1 MGTRFYCAEF
11 DDSGL
16 SAFDARLRALL
27 DIPLSTEGDDLAL
40 TPPTLCLSGA
50 AKRDWISYHDD
61 VEREL
66 GRTGDFGNVQDFAAK
81 TAESA
86 ARIAALLHIFE
97 HGPGGEI
104 SQDLMQAGAALASWH
119 LFEAKRIIGA
129 TEAPESISNA
139 RLLLDWIIAQG
150 PKTITPRYILQFA
163 PSRLRDRRRRDAALR
178 VLLDTFHLSEES
190 SERGMAFRLHP
201 KLGGQN
207 VEA

>member
-1 MGTRFYCAEF
+1 
-11 DDSGL
+11 
-16 SAFDARLRALL
+16 
-27 DIPLSTEGDDLAL
+27 L

-81 TAESA
+81 TAENA

-104 SQDLMQAGAALASWH
+104 SQDLIQAGAALASWH

-129 TEAPESISNA
+129 TEAPESISDA
-139 RLLLDWIIAQG
+139 RLLLDWIIAQD
-150 PKTITPRYILQFA
+150 PKTITPRHIQQFA
-163 PSRLRDRRRRDAALR
+163 PSRLRDKRRRDAALG
-178 VLLDTFHLSEES
+178 VLLDTFHLSEE
-190 SERGMAFRLHP
+190 RGDRGTAYRLQTGRRECRGLTAGSLSLETRGLLPLLHLLP
-201 KLGGQN
+201 LARSRRTPP
-207 VEA
+207 VLR